1 MKVYVLE
8 QLPEIFVVRVDMK
21 INGSSIRSGNIIL
34 HQGTNWRAIKCQAV
48 KPGKGGAFNQ
58 VELRNLENGSKLNER
73 FRANEVVEKLS
84 IITKTYQF
92 LYGSGNILT
101 FMNTETY
108 DQIELSE
115 SLIGDQKFFLQDG
128 MEVSLEI
135 VEEKPVG
142 ISLPEQVVQEV
153 LETEAVVKGQ
163 TASSSYKPAMLD
175 NELRIMVPSHIE
187 VGVKIIVST
196 IDCTY
201 VGKYKS

>member
-84 IITKTYQF
+84 ITTKTYQF

-153 LETEAVVKGQ
+153 FETEAVVKGQ
-163 TASSSYKPAMLD
+163 TASSSYKPAMVD
-175 NELRIMVPSHIE
+175 NGLRIMVPSHIE

>member
-34 HQGTNWRAIKCQAV
+34 HQGANWRAIKCQAV

-175 NELRIMVPSHIE
+175 NGLRIMVPSHIE
-187 VGVKIIVST
+187 VGVKIIVFT

>member
-21 INGSSIRSGNIIL
+21 INGNSIRSGNIIL

-84 IITKTYQF
+84 ITTKTYQF

-153 LETEAVVKGQ
+153 FETEAVVKGQ
-163 TASSSYKPAMLD
+163 TASSSYKPAMVD
-175 NELRIMVPSHIE
+175 NGLRIMVPSHIE

>member
-1 MKVYVLE
+1 MLLE

-84 IITKTYQF
+84 ITTKTYQF

-163 TASSSYKPAMLD
+163 TASSSYKPAMVD
-175 NELRIMVPSHIE
+175 NGLRIMVPSHIE

>member
-84 IITKTYQF
+84 ITTKTYQF

-163 TASSSYKPAMLD
+163 TASSSYKPAMVD
-175 NELRIMVPSHIE
+175 NGLRIMVPSHIE

>member
-1 MKVYVLE
+1 LKVYVLE

-84 IITKTYQF
+84 ITTKTYQF

-163 TASSSYKPAMLD
+163 TASSSYKPAMVD
-175 NELRIMVPSHIE
+175 NGLRIMVPSHIE

>member
-1 MKVYVLE
+1 LKVYVLE

-84 IITKTYQF
+84 ITTKTYQF

-108 DQIELSE
+108 DQIELSK

-135 VEEKPVG
+135 VEEKTVG

-163 TASSSYKPAMLD
+163 TASSSYKPAMVD
-175 NELRIMVPSHIE
+175 NGLRIMVPSHIE

>member
-84 IITKTYQF
+84 ITTKTYQF

-108 DQIELSE
+108 DQIELSK

-163 TASSSYKPAMLD
+163 TASSSYKPAMVD
-175 NELRIMVPSHIE
+175 NGLRIMVPSHIE

>member
-84 IITKTYQF
+84 ITTKTYQF

-108 DQIELSE
+108 DQIELSK

-163 TASSSYKPAMLD
+163 TASSSYKPAMVD
-175 NELRIMVPSHIE
+175 NGLRIMVPSHIE
-187 VGVKIIVST
+187 VGVKIMVST

>member
-1 MKVYVLE
+1 
-8 QLPEIFVVRVDMK
+8 
-21 INGSSIRSGNIIL
+21 
-34 HQGTNWRAIKCQAV
+34 
-48 KPGKGGAFNQ
+48 
-58 VELRNLENGSKLNER
+58 
-73 FRANEVVEKLS
+73 
-84 IITKTYQF
+84 
-92 LYGSGNILT
+92 
-101 FMNTETY
+101 MNTETY
-108 DQIELSE
+108 DQIELSK

-163 TASSSYKPAMLD
+163 TASSSYKPAMVD
-175 NELRIMVPSHIE
+175 NGLRIMVPSHIE

-196 IDCTY
+196 LDCTY

>member
-84 IITKTYQF
+84 ITTKTYQF

-108 DQIELSE
+108 DQIELSK

-153 LETEAVVKGQ
+153 FETEAVVKGQ
-163 TASSSYKPAMLD
+163 TASSSYKPAMVD
-175 NELRIMVPSHIE
+175 NGLRIMVPSHIE

>member
-84 IITKTYQF
+84 ITTKTYQF

-108 DQIELSE
+108 DQIELSK

-135 VEEKPVG
+135 VEEKTVG

-163 TASSSYKPAMLD
+163 TASSSYKPAMVD
-175 NELRIMVPSHIE
+175 NGLRIMVPSHIE

>member
-163 TASSSYKPAMLD
+163 TASSSYKPAMVD
-175 NELRIMVPSHIE
+175 NGLRIMVPSHIE

>member
-1 MKVYVLE
+1 LKVYVLE

-84 IITKTYQF
+84 ITTKTYQF

-108 DQIELSE
+108 DQIELSK

-163 TASSSYKPAMLD
+163 TASSSYKPAMVD
-175 NELRIMVPSHIE
+175 NGLRIMVPSHIE